1 MKIEG
6 VIFDMDGTITD
17 SEIYSRK
24 LFLSA
29 MAERGFPT
37 DEHFYSLII
46 GANRVSGIKKIS
58 EITKDD
64 NISIEILDS
73 LIVLMDEAF
82 RNNRIRLKKGVAE
95 IISFLRFHNIP
106 MALATSA
113 NMAKVI
119 KSFSSNNMEV
129 PFSHIITGD
138 RVKHGKPN
146 PEIFIRAAK
155 MLNADIK
162 NCVVIEDSYLG
173 LQAALASQAV
183 TIMVPDLQPPTEQL
197 ISQGVI
203 VKKDLLEV
211 LEFLK
216 QYVTL

>member
-1 MKIEG
+1 
-6 VIFDMDGTITD
+6 
-17 SEIYSRK
+17 
-24 LFLSA
+24 
-29 MAERGFPT
+29 
-37 DEHFYSLII
+37 
-46 GANRVSGIKKIS
+46 
-58 EITKDD
+58 
-64 NISIEILDS
+64 
-73 LIVLMDEAF
+73 
-82 RNNRIRLKKGVAE
+82 
-95 IISFLRFHNIP
+95 
-106 MALATSA
+106 
-113 NMAKVI
+113 
-119 KSFSSNNMEV
+119 
-129 PFSHIITGD
+129 SHIITGD